1 MQKKYAKILM
11 AKMGLD
17 CHDTGIVTMTQ
28 MLRDAGFEVVYL
40 GLHNSH
46 EKILRVAVEEDVD
59 IIGLS
64 FLSGQHLVQTT
75 KLMNLMKDQGE
86 NFPVMVG
93 GVIPNYDVQELQEM
107 GVAKVFSPGT
117 MTPAI
122 INFINETI
130 ETGA

>member
-1 MQKKYAKILM
+1 MQKKRAKILM

-17 CHDTGIVTMTQ
+17 CHDTGIVTITH

-46 EKILRVAVEEDVD
+46 ERILRVAVEEDVD

-75 KLMNLMKDQGE
+75 KLMNLMKEKGE

-93 GVIPNYDVQELQEM
+93 GVIPNYDIQQLHEM
-107 GVAKVFSPGT
+107 GVSKVFSPGT
-117 MTPAI
+117 LTPMI
-122 INFINETI
+122 INFVNETI
-130 ETGA
+130 KTSA